1 MGGGWWLNG
10 TDMACNYAWWKET
23 GEGAGAVRRGE
34 GEDPGKDDPCLCIES
49 SGVAAAVD
57 NARQQH
63 QRPAEQHSQTNTHLH
78 RDKKFNH
85 DLIIW
90 GFIITPV
97 PCKVEKCIVFVEK
110 YLIGEGNKKER

>member
-1 MGGGWWLNG
+1 MEQTWRVITPDGKRQARGLGFG
-10 TDMACNYAWWKET
+10 
-23 GEGAGAVRRGE
+23 RRGE
-34 GEDPGKDDPCLCIES
+34 GKDPGKDDPCLCIES

-85 DLIIW
+85 DLII
-90 GFIITPV
+90 
-97 PCKVEKCIVFVEK
+97 
-110 YLIGEGNKKER
+110 